1 MNTQI
6 NPLEIPLKGTA
17 TQIFIR
23 TSTEGIYKP
32 TGMIYWQALSE
43 EGKELASGNIPLTAE
58 EVEAWGDSMK
68 YIEKLVLKRLKL
80 TKLVTKKHK

>member
-6 NPLEIPLKGTA
+6 QPLEIPLKGTA
-17 TQIFIR
+17 TQLFIR
-23 TSTEGIYKP
+23 TSTDGISNP

-58 EVEAWGDSMK
+58 EVEAWGDSME
-68 YIEKLVLKRLKL
+68 YIENLVLNKLGL
-80 TKLVTKKHK
+80 TKNQ

>member
-6 NPLEIPLKGTA
+6 NPLEIPFKGTA
-17 TQIFIR
+17 TQLFIR
-23 TSTEGIYKP
+23 TSTEGISNP

-58 EVEAWGDSMK
+58 EVEAWGDSME
-68 YIEKLVLKRLKL
+68 YIENLVLNKLGL
-80 TKLVTKKHK
+80 TKKQ

>member
-6 NPLEIPLKGTA
+6 KPLEIPLKGTA
-17 TQIFIR
+17 TQLFIR

-43 EGKELASGNIPLTAE
+43 KGKELASGNIPLTVE
-58 EVEAWGDSMK
+58 EVEAWGDSMD
-68 YIEKLVLKRLKL
+68 YIENLVLDRLNL
-80 TKLVTKKHK
+80 TKKQ

>member
-6 NPLEIPLKGTA
+6 TPLEIPLKGTA

-32 TGMIYWQALSE
+32 TGMVYWQALNE
-43 EGKELASGNIPLTAE
+43 EGQEMTSGNISLTVE
-58 EVEAWGDSMK
+58 EVAAWGDSMK
-68 YIEKLVLKRLKL
+68 YIEKLVLKRLNL
-80 TKLVTKKHK
+80 TKKQ

>member
-17 TQIFIR
+17 TQLFIR
-23 TSTEGIYKP
+23 TSTEGISNP

-43 EGKELASGNIPLTAE
+43 EGQEMASGNIPLTVE
-58 EVEAWGDSMK
+58 EVEAWGDSME
-68 YIEKLVLKRLKL
+68 YIENLVVNRLNS
-80 TKLVTKKHK
+80 TKKQ

>member
-17 TQIFIR
+17 IQIFIR

-32 TGMIYWQALSE
+32 TGMVYWQALNE
-43 EGKELASGNIPLTAE
+43 EGQEMTSGNISLTVE
-58 EVEAWGDSMK
+58 EVEAWGDSME
-68 YIEKLVLKRLKL
+68 YIENLVLDRLNL
-80 TKLVTKKHK
+80 TKLANA

>member
-6 NPLEIPLKGTA
+6 KPLEIPLKGKA

-32 TGMIYWQALSE
+32 TGMVYWQALNE
-43 EGKELASGNIPLTAE
+43 EGQEMTSGNIPLTTE
-58 EVEAWGDSMK
+58 EVEAWGDSME
-68 YIEKLVLKRLKL
+68 YIENLVLDRLNL
-80 TKLVTKKHK
+80 TKKQ

>member
-17 TQIFIR
+17 TQLFIR
-23 TSTEGIYKP
+23 TSTEGIHNP

-43 EGKELASGNIPLTAE
+43 EGKELASGNIPLTVE
-58 EVEAWGDSMK
+58 EVEAWGDSME
-68 YIEKLVLKRLKL
+68 YIENLVLKRLNL
-80 TKLVTKKHK
+80 TLK